1 MNLEK
6 IAVKIGIDDQLLHYF
21 FGATI
26 SKPNFDRKNKVLN
39 LEVSVTKPLPYV
51 LYKDFINKMSKT
63 FNNYEVDLLIKTKE
77 DDISVSD
84 IQAYFNDFMHFNN
97 GVDSNKFL
105 INLNDEQICILVNDP
120 LAKEHLQSSLTNL
133 KLFFIKCGIKNHINL
148 TKSDPVIKIKEKKS
162 QPVQQKVDIAPTPFN
177 YQQANHYEKVLIKD
191 LKDGLEKVEIVGE
204 IFKIENIKTRNG
216 KIMQIITIQDAS
228 SAFIVKRFEG
238 RYHSKEMIEAL
249 ATNDY
254 VSIKGKLQYD
264 SYAKH
269 NIIMADKISQ
279 TIDRN
284 IIKDNEV
291 EKRVELHAH
300 TNKSE
305 MDGIVAVEDLIDY
318 AYNFGHKAVAI
329 TDHMVIQAFPDAY
342 NHLKKLKK
350 QKNFKD
356 FKILYGTEFNIVK
369 DNQNIVDNYI
379 ENKEIDDEFIIFD
392 LETTGLSI
400 QYDKIIEFGAVKIK
414 NNTIVDRLQ
423 MFINPQQD
431 LTQQIMNLTKINQN
445 EVNNANTIDKEIDK
459 ILNFFKDLPIV
470 AHNASFDIGFMNKVL
485 NDLGHKQLANTI
497 IDTMLL
503 SRAINPQRRY
513 HSLGSVARF
522 YNISY
527 DNFVAH
533 RADYDAEVTAYVFL
547 SMLNQLKLEKI
558 NTYTEI
564 QALVDK
570 DFLINSFTSHI
581 NVLVKN
587 QKGLKDLYKLISLS
601 HTEYLAIRS
610 NASAENDGADIVAE
624 PRLKRKVLEAARE
637 NLLIGSSCQNGQ
649 LFETALNRSQEE
661 LEKEILFYDYIEVMP
676 PENYRNLVERFQFDE
691 NRIKTVLENIVLTS
705 KRLNKTVVATGDS
718 HYLSPD
724 QKIIRDIY
732 INANGIGGVR
742 HPLYI
747 RDKEKRIESAA
758 PDQHFRTTAEMLKA
772 FDFLPNDIVYE
783 IVVTNTNKIADSIDD
798 VKPIADRLYTP
809 TIENADKKLR
819 ELCYK
824 NARDI
829 YGEQLPKIVE
839 ERLEKEL
846 SKIIEHG
853 FAVIYYISYL
863 LVNKSH
869 EDGYI
874 VGSRGSVGSSFV
886 ATMAHITEVN
896 PLPPHYV
903 CPKCHYNEFFLDGSI
918 SSGYDLENKNCPKCD
933 SQMQVDGQ
941 DIPFETFLGFKG
953 DKVPDID
960 LNFSSVYQEVAHNF
974 TKEIFGED
982 YVFKA
987 GTVGTVAERTAF
999 GYVLG
1004 YAEEKDLEEMTRPQ
1018 REALAASAQGVKRTT
1033 GQHPG
1038 GIIVIPENM
1047 DVHDFTPV
1055 QYPANNIYSGWK
1067 TTHFQYGDIE
1077 ENVLKLDI
1085 LGHVD
1090 PTAMKLLED
1099 ISGIDVTTIPMNDEK
1114 VMSIFNSVDALNIDD
1129 RFYSEQTGGAGLPE
1143 FGTPFVRRMLEETK
1157 PQSFSDL
1164 LIISGLSHG
1173 TDVWANNAQQLI
1185 KQGISL
1191 NEVIGCRDDIMT
1203 YLVQMGLSDKDSF
1216 DIMESVRRGRGLT
1229 PKWLGLMKEYDVP
1242 EWYID
1247 SCQKIKYMFP
1257 KAHAVAYV
1265 IMAVRVA
1272 WFKVYY
1278 PQYYY
1283 VSYFTL
1289 RASAFE
1295 IDTMIKGKEAVENR
1309 LAIIKNILA
1318 DRSTLMA
1325 ERNKLTRVL
1334 GTLEVTLEMY
1344 LRGYKFSNIDID
1356 KSLASEFLV
1365 DPDDEKT
1372 IIPPFNTID
1381 GLGESVGQSI
1391 VDARVNGGFISKQDL
1406 MAKTQVSKSVIAKF
1420 DELNVLEGMQEA
1432 NQLSLF

>member
-6 IAVKIGIDDQLLHYF
+6 IAIKIGIQDTLLHYF

-26 SKPNFDRKNKVLN
+26 SKPVFDRSNKILN
-39 LEVSVTKPLPYV
+39 LNISVAKPLPYN
-51 LYKDFINKMSKT
+51 LYIEFKEKMSKT
-63 FNNYEVDLLIKTKE
+63 FNNYKVELLIETKE
-77 DDISVSD
+77 RDISVSD
-84 IQAYFNDFMHFNN
+84 IQAYFNEFMHFSN
-97 GVDSNKFL
+97 GVSSNDFL
-105 INLNDEQICILVNDP
+105 INLNDETICILVNNP
-120 LAKEHLQSSLTNL
+120 QAKEKLRSSLSDL
-133 KLFFIKCGIKNHINL
+133 EAFFKQCGIYNHIDVV
-148 TKSDPVIKIKEKKS
+148 KSVPVVKMEEKKS
-162 QPVQQKVDIAPTPFN
+162 EPKPVNTEVEIKPFN
-177 YQQANHYEKVLIKD
+177 YAQANHYEKVLIKD
-191 LKDGLEKVEIVGE
+191 LKDGLERVHIEGE
-204 IFKIENIKTRNG
+204 IFKIENIKTRTG
-216 KIMQIITIQDAS
+216 KIMQIITIQDNTN
-228 SAFIVKRFEG
+228 AFIVKRFEG
-238 RYHSKEMIEAL
+238 RYHSKETIEAL
-249 ATNDY
+249 KTNDY

-269 NIIMADKISQ
+269 NIIMADQITQSVDK
-279 TIDRN
+279 N
-284 IIKDNEV
+284 IHTDDEV

-300 TNKSE
+300 TNRSE
-305 MDGIVAVEDLIDY
+305 MDGVTPVSDLIDY
-318 AYNFGHKAVAI
+318 AYNFGHRAVAI
-329 TDHMVIQAFPDAY
+329 TDHMVIQAFPEAY
-342 NHLKKLKK
+342 NHLNKLKRK
-350 QKNFKD
+350 KDFKD
-356 FKILYGTEFNIVK
+356 FKILYGTEFNVVK
-369 DNQNIVDNYI
+369 DIQNIVYNYDQDQI
-379 ENKEIDDEFIIFD
+379 IDDEFIVFD
-392 LETTGLSI
+392 LETTGLST
-400 QYDKIIEFGAVKIK
+400 QYDKIIEFGAVRIK
-414 NNTIVDRLQ
+414 NNTIIDKLQ
-423 MFINPQQD
+423 MFINPKQE
-431 LTQQIMNLTKINQN
+431 LSQQIMNLTKINQS
-445 EVNNANTIDKEIDK
+445 EVNQALTIDKEIQK
-459 ILNFFKDLPIV
+459 ILNFFGDLPIV
-470 AHNASFDIGFMNKVL
+470 AHNASFDIGFMEKAMEESN
-485 NDLGHKQLANTI
+485 LGKLSNTI

-547 SMLNQLKLEKI
+547 SMLNQIQLLKLK
-558 NTYTEI
+558 TYDQI
-564 QALVDK
+564 QAFVDTE
-570 DFLINSFTSHI
+570 FLINSFTTHA

-587 QKGLKDLYKLISLS
+587 QKGLKDLYKLITLS

-610 NASAENDGADIVAE
+610 NASSENDGADIVAE
-624 PRLKRKVLEAARE
+624 PRLLKSVLNQYRE
-637 NLLIGSSCQNGQ
+637 HLLIGSSCQNGE
-649 LFETALNRSQEE
+649 LFETALNRSQKE
-661 LEKEILFYDYIEVMP
+661 LEKEIEFYDYIEVMP
-676 PENYRNLVERFQFDE
+676 PENYRNLVERYKFDK
-691 NRIKTVLENIVLTS
+691 NRIKLVLENIVLTA
-705 KRLNKTVVATGDS
+705 KRLNKIVVATGDT
-718 HYLSPD
+718 HYLMPN

-747 RDKEKRIESAA
+747 RNKDARIESHA
-758 PDQHFRTTAEMLKA
+758 PDQHFRTTKEMLDA
-772 FDFLPNDIVYE
+772 FKFLPNDIAFE
-783 IVVTNTNKIADSIDD
+783 IVVTNTNKIADSIDE
-798 VKPIADRLYTP
+798 VKPLADKLYTP
-809 TIENADKKLR
+809 SIKDAEEKLIDICYTNA
-819 ELCYK
+819 K
-824 NARDI
+824 NI
-829 YGEQLPKIVE
+829 YGENLPKLVE
-839 ERLEKEL
+839 DRLEKEL
-846 SKIIEHG
+846 GKIIKHG

-863 LVNKSH
+863 LVKKSH

-886 ATMAHITEVN
+886 ATMANITEVN

-903 CPKCHYNEFFLDGSI
+903 CKNCHYNEFFLDGSV
-918 SSGYDLENKNCPKCD
+918 SSGYDLEDKLCPTCNHPMD
-933 SQMQVDGQ
+933 VDGQ
-941 DIPFETFLGFKG
+941 DIPFETFLGFEG

-960 LNFSSVYQEVAHNF
+960 LNFSSVYQEKAHNF

-987 GTVGTVAERTAF
+987 GTIGTVAERTAF

-1004 YAEEKDLEEMTRPQ
+1004 YAEEKELEEMSRPQ
-1018 REALAASAQGVKRTT
+1018 REALAASAEGVKRTT

-1038 GIIVIPENM
+1038 GIIVIPQGM

-1055 QYPANNIYSGWK
+1055 QYPANNIYSEWK

-1099 ISGIDVTTIPMNDEK
+1099 ISGFDVTKIPMNDPK
-1114 VMSIFNSVDALNIDD
+1114 VMAIFNSLDTLNIDD
-1129 RFYSEQTGGAGLPE
+1129 RYYSETTGAAGLPE

-1157 PQSFSDL
+1157 PKNFSDL

-1173 TDVWANNAQQLI
+1173 TDVWANNAQNLI
-1185 KQGISL
+1185 KEGISL

-1203 YLVQMGLSDKDSF
+1203 YLVMMGLKDKDAF
-1216 DIMESVRRGRGLT
+1216 DIMESVRRGRGLNDR
-1229 PKWLGLMKEYDVP
+1229 WLKTMQEHDVP

-1272 WFKVYY
+1272 WFKVYH
-1278 PQYYY
+1278 PHYYY

-1295 IDTMIKGKEAVENR
+1295 IDVMIAGKEAVENR
-1309 LAIIKNILA
+1309 LAVIKNILA
-1318 DRSTLMA
+1318 DRSTIAA
-1325 ERNKLTRVL
+1325 ERNKLSRVL
-1334 GTLEVTLEMY
+1334 NTLEVTLEMY
-1344 LRGYKFSNIDID
+1344 LRDYRFSNIDIN

-1365 DPDDEKT
+1365 DPKDQKT
-1372 IIPPFNTID
+1372 IIPPFTTID
-1381 GLGESVGQSI
+1381 GLGEGVGQSI

-1406 MAKTQVSKSVIAKF
+1406 MERTQVSKSVLTKL